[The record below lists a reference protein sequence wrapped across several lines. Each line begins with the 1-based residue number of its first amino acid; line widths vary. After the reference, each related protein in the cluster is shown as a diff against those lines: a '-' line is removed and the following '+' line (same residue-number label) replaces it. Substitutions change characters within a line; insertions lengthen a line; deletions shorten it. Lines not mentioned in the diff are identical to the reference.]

1 MLDDAEALVEE
12 SAEGLF
18 VQESETDPVTGAR
31 ISAPRLRA
39 SDLGSGVF
47 GYAGGG
53 LMSHRLDFP
62 RPGFGRIGWLVMPQV
77 EP

>member
-1 MLDDAEALVEE
+1 MPAPPVTGSPAGIK
-12 SAEGLF
+12 GLF

-39 SDLGSGVF
+39 RELGGGVF

-62 RPGFGRIGWLVMPQV
+62 RPGLARIGWVVLPRV
-77 EP
+77 EQ